1 MSNRA
6 EIHIQLTG
14 SSAGTISKRASSLYQ
29 LANSVNALSKAA
41 ANMPNVGT
49 AATRYASSLQRAGRA
64 TDRMRDSAKSAGNAL
79 DNFGTLFARMVRIM
93 AAFTI
98 ITVVTGAIRDMVVA
112 LVQAPAQMELWN
124 AQLRTLS
131 GSATLAAEKLKL
143 LQTVAIETPL
153 ELPDLFQG
161 LTTLRAFNVE
171 MSDRTLP
178 LIADLA
184 AVSGRTFQDISEVV
198 GKVIQGSA
206 TAITRSL
213 PTIGIDPKVFRQR
226 AEEVGSRA
234 EALFQLIEERF
245 KGFAKESAKTT
256 IGIVSNI
263 KDAAFVIAADV
274 GEGLLAAFRPLV
286 QNTFDFLNALREDE
300 SALQDFKVTLFG
312 VGQSIKF
319 FLTDL
324 KDVGMALGE
333 LLGPIRDLVSELG
346 GLKTIISALI
356 GLKVGQAFFGI
367 ATRITLGIAGIT
379 TAIKGAGGV
388 VALLTTGLTKL
399 NPWLALISTAV
410 GVGAFAFTRMK
421 ASQREA
427 AREMAGVTD
436 AIRLQAVEIVALN
449 DALNDNVLLKLD
461 AAEARGQAS
470 GISVFATRAEEA
482 LKALSGLDAGLPFT
496 QWGERSQLREEL
508 AQLFNIADELFS
520 GEGFEGQRNEIAL
533 FRRQDTSTL
542 EGIKIALAGLQQ
554 LFAGFAMELNDG
566 AKAAEELT
574 AALEASV
581 VPAQGFVNEL
591 TAEDAIK
598 AIPALYRRL
607 FQDLETQLALGL
619 VTQEQYTG
627 RLQEIVA
634 AALRDAK
641 VLFGREGELQQISR
655 SAAADIV
662 GILGPAQRVLEGL
675 VESYGDLI
683 GNVNRFA
690 ADFPEVDTFLPDTLS
705 EDILANIRDTNAL
718 FFEGLDTAVA
728 KFDVAVELGEITGD
742 SVEKMRRDLLKRIE
756 MALAVAEAFGDTDKI
771 VKLQKLRV
779 GLEDAIKTG
788 IGDALESSIRQAIGR
803 ASDALGE
810 ALGQLI
816 VPLEDQKIT
825 ATLTAAFGSIL
836 NLIGDTLIQAGI
848 SLGFLQQLF
857 SNPLSPAAAAAAVAA
872 GLLLKGFASALSN
885 SLSGAATAIPTT
897 TSFTNDPIDFG
908 VFDPRAAGPSLSV
921 TIQTIDASGVASFV
935 QNNADALGQAVVYVA
950 ERDRATGGN
959 AFGVFGQTAFAR

>member
-131 GSATLAAEKLKL
+131 GSATIAAEKLKL

-213 PTIGIDPKVFRQR
+213 PTIGIDPQIFRQR

-274 GEGLLAAFRPLV
+274 GEGLLGAFRPIVLNIF
-286 QNTFDFLNALREDE
+286 NTLNAIRENEEVLDDLR
-300 SALQDFKVTLFG
+300 STLFG
-312 VGQSIKF
+312 VGQGFVSF
-319 FLTDL
+319 GRGAFEAGRAVATLVQPVL
-324 KDVGMALGE
+324 E
-333 LLGPIRDLVSELG
+333 LVSALG
-346 GLKTIISALI
+346 GLKTVLSVLI
-356 GLKVGQAFFGI
+356 GFKLSGVI
-367 ATRITLGIAGIT
+367 LSIAGALGTAIT
-379 TAIKGAGGV
+379 TLANSAGLFALASGGLAALAPALAPILATLAGAGAVFG
-388 VALLTTGLTKL
+388 ALTLAKRDDENATKNWSNETQLAAIALERL
-399 NPWLALISTAV
+399 N
-410 GVGAFAFTRMK
+410 
-421 ASQREA
+421 A
-427 AREMAGVTD
+427 AMDG
-436 AIRLQAVEIVALN
+436 
-449 DALNDNVLLKLD
+449 NVLLMLD
-461 AAEARGQAS
+461 AQEARDQAANLD
-470 GISVFATRAEEA
+470 VLNQRAETLFGFEFGGTERFQ
-482 LKALSGLDAGLPFT
+482 ALSEFRSRVTEIITEAEGLFV
-496 QWGERSQLREEL
+496 
-508 AQLFNIADELFS
+508 
-520 GEGFEGQRNEIAL
+520 GEGFEQQRSLLASASEILLGAGSVEDAKTAL
-533 FRRQDTSTL
+533 SL
-542 EGIKIALAGLQQ
+542 IISSIKSVSGPLQQ
-554 LFAGFAMELNDG
+554 
-566 AKAAEELT
+566 AASEAEALT

-591 TAEDAIK
+591 TAEDAIE

-675 VESYGDLI
+675 VESYGELI

-690 ADFPEVDTFLPDTLS
+690 VDFPEVDTFIPDTLS

-756 MALAVAEAFGDTDKI
+756 IALAVAEAFGDTDQI
-771 VKLQKLRV
+771 LKLQKLRQA
-779 GLEDAIKTG
+779 LEDAVKTG
-788 IGDALESSIRQAIGR
+788 IGDALESSLRQSIGR

-857 SNPLSPAAAAAAVAA
+857 NNPLSPAAAAAAVAA

-885 SLSGAATAIPTT
+885 SLSGAATATPTT